1 MLPLVCLPPP
11 RYTSCLVGL
20 PDQGRGRF
28 RGARPHLRLLAP
40 DPKAP
45 ACCLQGAPGKGAD
58 EEVRQRYLSPSFK
71 FK

>member
-1 MLPLVCLPPP
+1 M
-11 RYTSCLVGL
+11 
-20 PDQGRGRF
+20 DQGRGSF

-45 ACCLQGAPGKGAD
+45 ICCLQGAPGKGAD